1 VKPQLVLAAA
11 SGLSAVAI
19 GAFGAHGVTDPQV
32 EDWIR
37 TGVQYQLPHALA
49 VFACLILLRAG
60 AGRPAR
66 IAAWLFLAGSLLFSG
81 SLYLIA
87 ATGVRTWGAVAPV
100 GGALL
105 IAAWAALAWAG
116 LKADTRTGT

>member
-1 VKPQLVLAAA
+1 MKPQLILGGL

-37 TGVQYQLPHALA
+37 TGVQYQLPHAAA
-49 VFACLILLRAG
+49 VFGCFPLFRAG
-60 AGRPAR
+60 AGRPAQV
-66 IAAWLFLAGSLLFSG
+66 AAWLFLAGSLLFSG

-105 IAAWAALAWAG
+105 MTAWGALAWAG
-116 LKADTRTGT
+116 LKADMRAGG